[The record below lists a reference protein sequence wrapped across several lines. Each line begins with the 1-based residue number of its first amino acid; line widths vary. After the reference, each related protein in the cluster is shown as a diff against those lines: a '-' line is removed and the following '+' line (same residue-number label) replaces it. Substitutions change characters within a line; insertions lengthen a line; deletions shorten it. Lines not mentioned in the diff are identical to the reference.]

1 MAPNRLKSYILVTIQ
16 FGVLLA
22 LALTG
27 PVLAMNPIL
36 LALEIAA
43 VGLGVWAILTVQI
56 DKVSILPD
64 VRADGMLVQHGPYR
78 WLRHPMYTAVLLGA
92 LALVLNAPSLL
103 RWVLFVVLVVDL
115 LIKLHYE
122 EGMLAAQYPEYG
134 AFMARTKRL
143 IPYVY

>member
-1 MAPNRLKSYILVTIQ
+1 MAPNRLKSFGLVAIQ
-16 FGVLLA
+16 FGILLA

-27 PVLAMNPIL
+27 PVLAMNPVF

-43 VGLGVWAILTVQI
+43 VVLGVWAILTVQI

-103 RWVLFVVLVVDL
+103 RWMLFVVLAVDL

-122 EGMLAAQYPEYG
+122 EGLLAAQYPEYDT
-134 AFMARTKRL
+134 FMAKTKRL
-143 IPYVY
+143 IPFIY